1 MTFKAELSIE
11 KLECLKGYTYQGRFA
26 VIASKE
32 NIKLRTVKDYPHYEN
47 SFKNDWQ
54 FTLTSSRTS
63 QSRL

>member
-11 KLECLKGYTYQGRFA
+11 QLECLKGYTYQGRFA

-47 SFKNDWQ
+47 SFKKD
-54 FTLTSSRTS
+54 
-63 QSRL
+63 